1 MRVVLSSRPK
11 ELNGVDASRFRQAPT
26 CLNTVHSSPT
36 FASLAMRRHFV
47 IMNLKELTAEQQH
60 EAVSHQLKEADDF
73 THLAAFGE
81 IRQKHDDIY
90 REVAF
95 KEETQRHDIETFE
108 QPNKFFK
115 DGTRDPH
122 MRQRRRDGA
131 GFVRVSTALGPQ
143 SAYLQVLCEFFSDAV
158 LAELQDRLVTGLAA
172 SPDEAA
178 IKSAVQ
184 QLQSSD
190 EVRQL
195 RERHGDGLFELE
207 DNAKEEDATRREAL
221 KSEEAFAGLKQ
232 AAKLGLLLVKRRDKE
247 PSLTAAM
254 LWERVWRAT
263 DEVYVATEDLKPVPV
278 AHRTLDH
285 QEVLCACEAL
295 AFFNHTGLRGR
306 RGGIRRRA
314 WWSGAQVWPA

>member
-1 MRVVLSSRPK
+1 M
-11 ELNGVDASRFRQAPT
+11 
-26 CLNTVHSSPT
+26 C
-36 FASLAMRRHFV
+36 RHFV
-47 IMNLKELTAEQQH
+47 IMNLKELSAKQQRD
-60 EAVSHQLKEADDF
+60 AVSHQLKEADDF

-95 KEETQRHDIETFE
+95 KEETQRHDIETFK

-115 DGTRDPH
+115 DGTRDPD

-143 SAYLQVLCEFFSDAV
+143 SAYLQRLCEFFSDAV
-158 LAELQDRLVTGLAA
+158 LAELQDRLLTGLGA
-172 SPDEAA
+172 SPDEAV

-195 RERHGDGLFELE
+195 RERYGDRLFELE
-207 DNAKEEDATRREAL
+207 DDAKADATRREAL

-263 DEVYVATEDLKPVPV
+263 DEVYVATEDLKPVHV
-278 AHRTLDH
+278 ADL
-285 QEVLCACEAL
+285 
-295 AFFNHTGLRGR
+295 NPG
-306 RGGIRRRA
+306 
-314 WWSGAQVWPA
+314 P